1 MNNLKIIYHEQF
13 VGVCDFTPHTGK
25 VFFQYS
31 PDFLQTG
38 IALSP
43 LLMPLENRVFEF
55 DERVYSPQTF
65 RGLPPLIADSLP
77 DDFGNKMLSQW
88 LVKNNISQNAL
99 HPLEKLCYVGKRG
112 MGALEYEPSYERE
125 DFNDNVSIAD
135 LLTVANEVYFH
146 KTNEA
151 IPLNDYSQS
160 LSTLLRI
167 GSSVGGAR
175 AKALIAI
182 NEKTQEIK
190 AGDILQGED
199 YEYYLIK
206 FDGLKD
212 GKEIEPGGYGILEFI
227 YHKMAVDSKIEMT
240 ECRLLAENG
249 RSHFL
254 TKRFDRTG
262 GNKIH
267 TSTLCGMAGV
277 DFRQPNLIGYEDVFR
292 ILNLLNMDY
301 SQKEQ
306 LFRRMVFN
314 VLAFNHDDHTKNI
327 SFMYEGDKWQLAPA
341 YDMVFAFDPE
351 SYWLRNH
358 NININGKN
366 NNITTDDILTVGE
379 KFGIKKKEGILAD
392 IAEVIRNFRYY
403 ADKYS
408 YPKIGAN
415 AIDQILQNASIQT
428 SGHIDRQS
436 Q

>member
-1 MNNLKIIYHEQF
+1 VNSLRVILHGQF
-13 VGVCDFTPHTGK
+13 VGVCNYSPRNGK

-31 PDFLQTG
+31 PELLKTG
-38 IALSP
+38 ISLSP
-43 LLMPLENRVFEF
+43 LIMPLENRVFEF

-65 RGLPPLIADSLP
+65 RGLPPMIADSLP
-77 DDFGNKMLSQW
+77 DDFGNKMFLHW
-88 LVKNNISQNAL
+88 LVNNNISQSAL

-112 MGALEYEPSYERE
+112 MGALEYEPSFERE
-125 DFNDNVSIAD
+125 DFNDDISISD
-135 LLTVANEVYFH
+135 LLAVANEVYFR
-146 KTNEA
+146 KTDEA
-151 IPLNDYSQS
+151 IPFGDYTQS

-182 NEKTQEIK
+182 NEQTQEVK
-190 AGDILQGED
+190 AGDILQGEG

-212 GKEIEPGGYGILEFI
+212 GKEIEPGGYGILEYV
-227 YHKMAVDSKIEMT
+227 YHKMAVDSKIDMT
-240 ECRLLAENG
+240 ECRLLSENG

-254 TKRFDRTG
+254 TKRFDRKG
-262 GNKIH
+262 GRKIH
-267 TSTLCGMAGV
+267 VQTLCGLAGV

-292 ILNLLNMDY
+292 ILNLLNLDY

-327 SFMYEGDKWQLAPA
+327 SFTYEDGKWRLAPA

-351 SYWLRNH
+351 SFWLKNH

-366 NNITTDDILTVGE
+366 SNITADDLLTVGG
-379 KFGIKKKEGILAD
+379 KFGIKKSAGILAD
-392 IAEVIRNFRYY
+392 TGEVIRNFRHY
-403 ADKYS
+403 ADKYRL
-408 YPKIGAN
+408 PKAKTD
-415 AIDQILQNASIQT
+415 AIDSVLQKPGA
-428 SGHIDRQS
+428 
-436 Q
+436 